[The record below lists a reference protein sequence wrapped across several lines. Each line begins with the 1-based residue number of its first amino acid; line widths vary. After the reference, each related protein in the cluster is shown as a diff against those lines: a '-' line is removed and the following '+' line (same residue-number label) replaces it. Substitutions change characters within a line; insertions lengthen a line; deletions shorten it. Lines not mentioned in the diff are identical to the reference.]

1 MSSCFAKQRLVMM
14 NGLKKV
20 QKVCSAQFTS
30 GAPLHLWVQWLQW
43 ALVGAALASTSTLAL
58 VVAGAE
64 IHPECI

>member
-43 ALVGAALASTSTLAL
+43 ALVGAALASTLAL
-58 VVAGAE
+58 VGAGAE